1 VVYLV
6 ILVAVAGA
14 GIGRLWWIQRRHSTT
29 LSDVDGFRMSLE
41 RLSGQEAAP
50 PPRRMS
56 QAQAEQEQVDDPSLD
71 PFTQPLDTER
81 RAAAK
86 ARLAARRR
94 GSVRNSD
101 LRSR

>member
-1 VVYLV
+1 
-6 ILVAVAGA
+6 
-14 GIGRLWWIQRRHSTT
+14 
-29 LSDVDGFRMSLE
+29 
-41 RLSGQEAAP
+41 
-50 PPRRMS
+50 MS

-86 ARLAARRR
+86 ARLEARRR